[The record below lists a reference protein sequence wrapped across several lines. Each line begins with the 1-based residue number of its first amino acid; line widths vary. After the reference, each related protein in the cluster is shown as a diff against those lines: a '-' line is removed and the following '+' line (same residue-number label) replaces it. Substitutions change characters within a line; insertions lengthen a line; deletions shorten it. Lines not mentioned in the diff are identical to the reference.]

1 VTVIF
6 NNLTGVFMK
15 RNIYLLIFF
24 TTLFF
29 SCGEKK
35 EAPIDELANKSKDL
49 EEFADKMKEVSE
61 GFTEGKKV
69 NPVDFRE
76 LKALLPEAIASL
88 KRTDI
93 EGEKVAAM
101 GMNISTANAD
111 YSDDQ
116 NNQSIDLKIT
126 DMGNIAGLSGLAA
139 YGWYMVD
146 IDKENETGYEK
157 TTTFKGNKAYEK
169 YNNQDKYGEL
179 SILVAKRFVVEAN
192 GNNVSMNEIKAA
204 AEMIDFG
211 KLESWKD
218 FGVEQ

>member
-1 VTVIF
+1 MTS
-6 NNLTGVFMK
+6 K
-15 RNIYLLIFF
+15 IYLFILAFSATI
-24 TTLFF
+24 FF

-35 EAPIDELANKSKDL
+35 ESPMEELTNKSKEL
-49 EEFADKMKEVSE
+49 GEFADKMKEATE

-69 NPVDFRE
+69 NPVDFRD
-76 LKALLPEAIASL
+76 LKALLPEAIANL
-88 KRTDI
+88 KRTNI

-101 GMNISTANAD
+101 GMNISNANAD

-126 DMGNIAGLSGLAA
+126 DMGNIAGLSGLAT

-157 TTTFKGNKAYEK
+157 TTTYRGNKAFEK
-169 YNNQDKYGEL
+169 YDNQGQYGEL
-179 SILVAKRFVVEAN
+179 NILVAKRFMVEAN
-192 GNNVSMNEIKAA
+192 GNNVTMDQLKAA
-204 AEMIDFG
+204 VDMIDFG

>member
-1 VTVIF
+1 MS
-6 NNLTGVFMK
+6 NK
-15 RNIYLLIFF
+15 IYLFILGFAATI
-24 TTLFF
+24 FF

-35 EAPIDELANKSKDL
+35 ESPIEELNNKSKEL
-49 EEFADKMKEVSE
+49 GELADKMKEATE

-76 LKALLPEAIASL
+76 LKALLPENIANL
-88 KRTDI
+88 KRTNI

-101 GMNISTANAD
+101 GMNISNANAD
-111 YSDDQ
+111 YSDDK

-126 DMGNIAGLSGLAA
+126 DLGNIAGLSGLAA

-157 TTTFKGNKAYEK
+157 TTTYKSNKAYEK
-169 YNNQDKYGEL
+169 YDNQRQHGEL
-179 SILVAKRFVVEAN
+179 NILVAKRFMVEAD
-192 GNNVSMNEIKAA
+192 GSNVTMDQIKAA
-204 AEMIDFG
+204 VELIDFE

-218 FGVEQ
+218 FGIEQ